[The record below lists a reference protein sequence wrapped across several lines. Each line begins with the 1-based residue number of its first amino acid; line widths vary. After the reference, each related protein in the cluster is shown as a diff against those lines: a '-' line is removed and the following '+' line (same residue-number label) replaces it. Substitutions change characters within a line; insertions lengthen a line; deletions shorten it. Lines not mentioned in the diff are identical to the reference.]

1 MTNAVKKFWI
11 KHKTK
16 FLVALTAILISIG
29 FTNFYYIFEVTA
41 QSNDE
46 CLWIPQKISR
56 DSIVIVFNQVKVDG
70 VTWHAGIRDGDLL
83 VAIDGI
89 KTPNTIVASR
99 ILDRVKKGD
108 YATYTVSRDGK
119 IFETPVLVKKLI
131 NFSGLGFALLSFI
144 WIIVAFIVV
153 MSKRDGK
160 IQRLFYRVAVFSVLL
175 SMSSLL
181 YRGNIVENP
190 IFENPFL
197 VISADTLITLGAIFF
212 PFALVHFFCIF
223 PKEYPFTNKK
233 WFNRSIHIIP
243 VVLFLVFTIL
253 KVLFVYRGK
262 GDSLYQILN
271 IIINITVFAGFMLGL
286 ILLFVNYIRLKTKRE
301 RNSIFIILVAY
312 TVGVL
317 SIIYTNFLA
326 AAIVGIIFNNP
337 EYFTPIILVALLPI
351 AFGYSIF
358 RYSLMDLSDFV
369 RNAIVYGAATVSL
382 AGTYF
387 LIIYF
392 IGQSVSSA
400 IGTEY
405 QGLIAGVI
413 FVVFAFVFQS
423 TKDRFQN
430 LLTQKFYPEQFTF
443 QNSLLKFGSDVASIV
458 GYENILD
465 STQKLFVQSLKL
477 NHFGL
482 MLKDKK
488 ENYFVIVR
496 EHGIENTR
504 LQIYDKENITEKHF
518 MNQVLLGKKVYVDRQ
533 DFKTAVDGKLSALL
547 HEEIYT
553 VVPLIIQSKV
563 IGLLLFGLKY
573 SGSQFSGKD
582 LDLLISA
589 SSQTA
594 VSIENARLY
603 ESELEKQKLERDL
616 ENARLI
622 QESLLP
628 KIFPKIKGIEVC
640 GTMLPAMHVGGDYFD
655 LIQISDSKFFV
666 VIGDVSG
673 KGLSA
678 SFYMS
683 KLQTMMRLYCL
694 DEKSPRDVL
703 VEINKLIY
711 AEMEKNWF
719 ITVLLALIDTKN
731 KSIKLCRAGHTP
743 LIKINNGIC
752 EIIQPAGIG
761 IGLEKGDV
769 FQTSLEE
776 KTIPFN
782 SGDLLYFYSDGV
794 TELMN
799 GSEELYGFERIKE
812 LLIANAERPCEQTTA
827 AMLEDFESFKGTAN
841 QYDDITFV
849 IIKNNCC

>member
-1 MTNAVKKFWI
+1 MTNAIKKFWI

-16 FLVALTAILISIG
+16 FLVALTAFLLFIG
-29 FTNFYYIFEVTA
+29 FTNFYYIFEITA

-46 CLWIPQKISR
+46 CLWQPHKISG
-56 DSIVIVFNQVKVDG
+56 DSIVIVFEQVKVDG
-70 VTWHAGIRDGDLL
+70 VTWQAGIRDGDYLI
-83 VAIDGI
+83 AIDGV
-89 KTPNTIVASR
+89 KTPNTVIASR
-99 ILDRVKKGD
+99 LLDKVKKGD

-119 IFETPVLVKKLI
+119 IFEAQVLVKKLI

-175 SMSSLL
+175 SMSNLL
-181 YRGNIVENP
+181 YRGNFVANP
-190 IFENPFL
+190 IFDNPFL
-197 VISADTLITLGAIFF
+197 IISVDTLITLGAIFF
-212 PFALVHFFCIF
+212 PFMLVHFFSIF
-223 PKEYPFTNKK
+223 PKEYPYVYKK
-233 WFNRSIHIIP
+233 WFKKSIHLIP
-243 VVLFLVFTIL
+243 IALFLLVTIL
-253 KVLFVYRGK
+253 KILFVYKGK
-262 GDSLYQILN
+262 GNNLYMIINTGIN
-271 IIINITVFAGFMLGL
+271 IIIFAGFMLGL
-286 ILLFVNYIRLKTKRE
+286 VLLFFNYIKLKTKRE

-326 AAIVGIIFNNP
+326 AALVGIIFNSP
-337 EYFTPIILVALLPI
+337 EYFTPIILVSLLPI

-369 RNAIVYGAATVSL
+369 KNAMVYGTATVAL

-392 IGQSVSSA
+392 IGQIVSTA

-405 QGLIAGVI
+405 QGFIAGAIFVI
-413 FVVFAFVFQS
+413 FAFIFQS

-430 LLTQKFYPEQFTF
+430 LLTEKFYPEQFSF
-443 QNSLLKFGSDVASIV
+443 QNSLLKFGSEVASIV

-465 STQKLFVQSLKL
+465 STQKLFVHSLRL

-488 ENYFVIVR
+488 ENYYSIVR
-496 EHGIENTR
+496 NYGIENSR
-504 LQIYDKENITEKHF
+504 LRIYDEEGSTEKYF
-518 MNQVLLGKKVYVDRQ
+518 FNQISLGKKAYIDRQ
-533 DFKTAVDGKLSALL
+533 DFKTAVDGRLSALL

-553 VVPLIIQSKV
+553 LVPLIIQSKV

-603 ESELEKQKLERDL
+603 ESELEKQKIERDL

-628 KIFPKIKGIEVC
+628 KIFPKIKGVEVC

-683 KLQTMMRLYCL
+683 KLQTMIRLHCTA
-694 DEKSPRDVL
+694 EKSPRDIL
-703 VEINKLIY
+703 VEINKVIY

-719 ITVLLALIDTKN
+719 ITVMLALIDVEN

-761 IGLEKGDV
+761 IGLEKGEV
-769 FQTSLEE
+769 FQSSLEE
-776 KTIPFN
+776 KNMPFVD
-782 SGDLLYFYSDGV
+782 GDLLFFYSDGV

-812 LLIANAERPCEQTTA
+812 LLVSNADRSCEQTTA
-827 AMLEDFESFKGTAN
+827 AMLEDFEGFKGTAH

-849 IIKNNCC
+849 IIKNCN